1 MTGSAPAGGAATL
14 TPERLGDLSC
24 LRFCTGDGASLL
36 ISPLGAQVLSWRPAG
51 GSERLFLSARAALDG
66 QSPIRGGV
74 PLVFPQFGNLG
85 PLPAHGL
92 ARTAPWQA
100 QGMRQHADGASVT
113 LVLRG
118 DAALRAQWPHAFS
131 CQLCV
136 RLGGASLQITWRIDN
151 PGSQAFTFQAAL
163 HTYLRVADADQT
175 HIEGLQGAAYL
186 DRRAD
191 GRPGVQHP
199 ALLGLAGGLDRT
211 YPGAPRRLLL
221 VEPAATVEVCA
232 EGFPDLVVWNP
243 GPLRAA
249 AIADLEPEGQRRMV
263 CIEAAA
269 VVQAVRL
276 SPSQSWSGCQ
286 RLTLLA

>member
-1 MTGSAPAGGAATL
+1 MAACIQ
-14 TPERLGDLSC
+14 LS
-24 LRFCTGDGASLL
+24 
-36 ISPLGAQVLSWRPAG
+36 
-51 GSERLFLSARAALDG
+51 
-66 QSPIRGGV
+66 
-74 PLVFPQFGNLG
+74 
-85 PLPAHGL
+85 
-92 ARTAPWQA
+92 
-100 QGMRQHADGASVT
+100 
-113 LVLRG
+113 
-118 DAALRAQWPHAFS
+118 ALRA
-131 CQLCV
+131 
-136 RLGGASLQITWRIDN
+136 
-151 PGSQAFTFQAAL
+151 PGRGIAANHLAHRQPRFAGFTFQAAL

-175 HIEGLQGAAYL
+175 HIEGLQGAAYR

-191 GRPGVQHP
+191 GHPGVQHP
-199 ALLGLAGGLDRT
+199 ALLGLAGGLDRI